1 MQQVL
6 FALIGSLPFLV
17 AQCPQPTPPGASFAD
32 ATRISDWDEASSE
45 RTYPIDAEFDCG
57 VRKLALEYAS
67 KVLQDVPDAK
77 QALAQVHDALQLKT
91 CSASIG
97 DVHAWKYLLSSSFE
111 ASRYDATTTEY
122 YVSPQGSD
130 TNSGTEG
137 SPFRT
142 IVRARDEIRKTSGEK
157 ESLES
162 EKDFLMRM
170 SRRAVNERKS
180 ISVILREGTYYLN
193 GTLFLEPQDSGVSDE
208 MPITYRAY
216 QARAGRTVHF
226 LSTSFPFRANPSSC
240 LGELNSIWTGRSRET
255 MFIEQLFPMTSK
267 FLHCFETEIA
277 SNWRDFPTAT
287 RRFHNRRVISM
298 QAAVEV
304 AAAKRERWC
313 LSIRR

>member
-1 MQQVL
+1 MHQAL

-32 ATRISDWDEASSE
+32 ATRISDWDEASNE

-77 QALAQVHDALQLKT
+77 QALVQVHDALQLKT

-142 IVRARDEIRKTSGEK
+142 IVRARDEIRKTSGGK
-157 ESLES
+157 ESLE
-162 EKDFLMRM
+162 R
-170 SRRAVNERKS
+170 ER
-180 ISVILREGTYYLN
+180 
-193 GTLFLEPQDSGVSDE
+193 LFNAHV
-208 MPITYRAY
+208 
-216 QARAGRTVHF
+216 
-226 LSTSFPFRANPSSC
+226 SSC
-240 LGELNSIWTGRSRET
+240 SKRKKVHICY
-255 MFIEQLFPMTSK
+255 IERRNVLF
-267 FLHCFETEIA
+267 
-277 SNWRDFPTAT
+277 
-287 RRFHNRRVISM
+287 
-298 QAAVEV
+298 
-304 AAAKRERWC
+304 ERNVV
-313 LSIRR
+313 S